1 MANLEQ
7 YTPIY
12 IKSSGNDSTG
22 DGSSGNPYLTAQKAF
37 EVAYAGTGL
46 KVLDFT
52 EGNFGGVNL
61 NGFSDWPSRIAV
73 RGVDSQSS
81 VLGGIIGASK
91 KISII
96 SDKTVEIGEISGGS
110 TVLTDCKAGKVNSA
124 SISLID
130 SDVVGLNSSR
140 TSCSGKA
147 KGLGGGNI
155 LGPSRTE
162 KVSLLL
168 HMGGSR
174 ENIATFTDY
183 SIDTKNI
190 KVKGNTRIITGVYTC
205 NGSSWPHCGYFPPPA
220 QQSCFFDGNGSYLET
235 KEEKDF
241 GFGRGDFTIE
251 SKIYIPYDSWGTTGT
266 IFNLGGG
273 IKLRTYGA
281 ESLVIDGETYNWYP
295 GDNIPIDQEV
305 HVAMTRK
312 GGEFNIFVN
321 GERVFQLTGVSVD
334 LGRSNILR
342 IGAGEEDGMEAFYL
356 YGYLREFRVVKG
368 RAVYSGEFLPPTEA
382 LSVIVEDH
390 PSLDSRTL
398 YFNNIANDNSW
409 TNLNNWWSDEAC
421 TVHSSSLPG
430 EHDKV
435 VVRGAAFDGI
445 NVTVRKLTMFAD
457 GNIPSHT
464 SFKNSTINARNG
476 IFAIT
481 TGAGYVE
488 SGGSGFA
495 STCALNGNVFFFESD
510 ATQGTMSAQVDGN
523 LTVGGCD
530 VGVNV
535 YVSGSVIVKGDC
547 TNFGHVGKN
556 LIVELGGFGNGNGA
570 VHPTIEGNAIFIGGR
585 GLVATADGSPSPG
598 NWGAINGNA
607 EFYLGAVN
615 AGNVYGK
622 AYFHDSSN
630 GGTLHNG
637 ATFVSTVG
645 GAAMNWLRD
654 ENGEGSGAFGLINGT
669 TKIYGAGYVG
679 GSGSFFDDVHLYDGV
694 ILTNTFKPPLIEGNI
709 YCHDNSTLGSVACPS
724 DVYFYDN
731 SHGNMSYSPGLNSD
745 WLLATYGTPDWEGW
759 SEGQYRP
766 INGYDPPN
774 LRSDFYV
781 GSCALYGNSTLGD
794 FLVLNDLTLN
804 GESGMTQ
811 YNVTATT
818 GGDQGLRHG
827 VLESGTRVEGRIIC
841 NTTGDCYPDIL
852 SLTVNAGH
860 TGYKTFIVG
869 GCSYVNVKIN
879 GNISTIEGSSVD
891 LSYIINQ
898 FELTGFLNIT
908 IQPCSMDGNPTW
920 ERITSFITY
929 QALNFITGVGSLRG
943 MNRIGTLDLINIQN
957 PELDVL
963 SLKSLQTLNLSGPNI
978 ASVNVSGLRN
988 LSYIDISNNGG
999 TPSLES
1005 VLAYGFGTWAGY
1017 NGKANF
1023 RIIYGYDNNMDM
1035 TAWVE
1040 FFESLGDGTAG
1051 GSKNYINA
1059 LTSGCTVQDAI
1070 NYMINNHV
1078 PWEMGDVGWYI
1089 ETGSDC

>member
-12 IKSSGNDSTG
+12 ITSSGNDSTG

-81 VLGGIIGASK
+81 VLGGIIGVSK

-130 SDVVGLNSSR
+130 SDVVYINSSE
-140 TSCSGKA
+140 TTCSGKA

-155 LGPSRTE
+155 LGLSKTE

-168 HMGGSR
+168 HMDGR
-174 ENIATFTDY
+174 ENSTIFTDC
-183 SIDTKNI
+183 SIESKHI
-190 KVKGNTRIITGVYTC
+190 KVKGNARIKEYDYGQR
-205 NGSSWPHCGYFPPPA
+205 FR
-220 QQSCFFDGNGSYLET
+220 CFFDGNGSYLET

-305 HVAMTRK
+305 HIAMTRK

-334 LGRSNILR
+334 LGRSNMLR

-368 RAVYSGEFLPPTEA
+368 RAVYSGEFLPPTEE

-398 YFNNIANDNSW
+398 YFNNTANDNNW

-445 NVTVRKLTMFAD
+445 NVTVRKLTMFAN
-457 GNIPSHT
+457 GNISSHT

-481 TGAGYVE
+481 TGAGTGTVE

-495 STCALNGNVFFFESD
+495 STCTLNGNVFFFESD
-510 ATQGTMSAQVDGN
+510 ATQGTMSAQVNGN
-523 LTVGGCD
+523 LAVAGCD
-530 VGVNV
+530 VGANAN
-535 YVSGSVIVKGDC
+535 VSGSVIVKGDC

-556 LIVELGGFGNGNGA
+556 LIAELGGFGNGNGA
-570 VHPTIEGNAIFIGGR
+570 LHPTIEGNAIFIGGR

-598 NWGAINGNA
+598 NWGTINGNA

-637 ATFVSTVG
+637 ATFVSTESE
-645 GAAMNWLRD
+645 AAVNWLRD
-654 ENGEGSGAFGLINGT
+654 ENGGGSGAFGLINGT
-669 TKIYGAGYVG
+669 TKIYGSGVVG
-679 GSGSFFDDVHLYDGV
+679 GSGSFFGDVHLYDDV
-694 ILTNTFKPPLIEGNI
+694 ILTNAFKPPLIEGNI
-709 YCHDNSTLGSVACPS
+709 YCHDNSTLGSVYSPGAS
-724 DVYFYDN
+724 VYFYDN
-731 SHGNMSYSPGLNSD
+731 SHGNMSYSPQLNSD
-745 WLLATYGTPDWEGW
+745 WLVITYGTPDWEGW
-759 SEGQYRP
+759 SEGQWRP
-766 INGYDPPN
+766 IDAFDPPN
-774 LRSDFYV
+774 LRSDFCV
-781 GSCALYGNSTLGD
+781 DSCTLYGNSTLGD

-804 GESGMTQ
+804 GESGMIQ

-852 SLTVNAGH
+852 SLTVNADH

-869 GCSYVNVKIN
+869 GCSYVKIN
-879 GNISTIEGSSVD
+879 GDIVSIESGGPPGACFVD
-891 LSYIINQ
+891 LTYAINNNG
-898 FELTGFLNIT
+898 EPLTGALNIT
-908 IQPCSMDGNPTW
+908 VQPCTADGNPTW
-920 ERITSFITY
+920 ERISDFISY
-929 QALNFITGVGSLRG
+929 QAAGFITGVGSLRG
-943 MNRIGTLDLINIQN
+943 MNRIATLELINIQN
-957 PELDVL
+957 PILDVL
-963 SLKSLQTLNLSGPNI
+963 SLKSLRTLNLSGQNI

-988 LSYIDISNNGG
+988 LSSVNIARTSSGSGSNG
-999 TPSLES
+999 TLSVES

-1017 NGKANF
+1017 NGKASF
-1023 RIIYGYDNNMDM
+1023 VIIDGYDNNMDT
-1035 TAWVE
+1035 TAWIK
-1040 FFESLGDGTAG
+1040 FFESLGDSTAG
-1051 GSKNYINA
+1051 GSKNYIVA
-1059 LTSGCTVQDAI
+1059 VTSGCVVQDAI
-1070 NYMINNHV
+1070 NYMINNH
-1078 PWEMGDVGWYI
+1078 PSWESGNVGWYI